1 MLGRLGVQLIML
13 PPSKARTAAAAAL
26 NAEPAPRL
34 QGLAPHVGI
43 DTRLLLLGSFPG
55 VASLQAQQYYGHPRN
70 QFWRLLGD
78 VLGLPLAGAD
88 YAARLQ
94 LLRAHRVGLWDVIT
108 ETERIGSLDSKI
120 RDPRA
125 SDLAMLLGRLP
136 ALRTIGFNGGT
147 ALRIGLRQLGERAAA
162 YRILA
167 LPSSSPAYTLSY
179 EDKLRAWQQLAL
191 PT

>member
-1 MLGRLGVQLIML
+1 MKSPSRSSARAAGAPDLGV
-13 PPSKARTAAAAAL
+13 PEVDNPAL
-26 NAEPAPRL
+26 E
-34 QGLAPHVGI
+34 GLGPVVS
-43 DTRLLLLGSFPG
+43 DRTRLVVLGSFPG